1 MMQLVQVV
9 NDLPSSFEVMRAEA
23 CAEGYQHLERL
34 AVDWTSRAVRFDG
47 EGEALLA
54 VQVDGSLAGIGGLTS
69 EAAVPGAFRMR
80 RFYVRPPFRR
90 QGIGGKL
97 ALVLIERAFRIG
109 RFVTVNAGNVDGAAF
124 WETLGFAPN
133 LRDGYTHTL
142 HHPRSQ
148 VRDGPAVRPGPRCVA
163 SDRSDHGSRSSSTN
177 LVTSRYERASVNHH
191 RYVE

>member
-1 MMQLVQVV
+1 
-9 NDLPSSFEVMRAEA
+9 MRAEA

-124 WETLGFAPN
+124 WETLA
-133 LRDGYTHTL
+133 LRQTCGTGTRTL
-142 HHPRSQ
+142 FIIRVHRSGMGPPSGLDLDASHPIAATMAL
-148 VRDGPAVRPGPRCVA
+148 VRVRPIW
-163 SDRSDHGSRSSSTN
+163 
-177 LVTSRYERASVNHH
+177 
-191 RYVE
+191 